1 MSTKRSLVFSAA
13 LTLLASTPC
22 YALDFYSLVDTVLGA
37 RTSASLGT
45 QLQNQGEL
53 TTTIN
58 TREAQIGNEIDAGV
72 RAGLLTNDEQA
83 ELRRDLNQFEF
94 IQGSAYADKNLDAH
108 ETRQLVDSLSNISSK
123 LNVYMTNNAKTGF
136 AADLPTST
144 HGNKYG
150 WWMNKYGG
158 GKGQGN
164 DSPRNQERIQAMIDA
179 EQAELDSA
187 INRALYE
194 RKISSS
200 QASTLR
206 TKLQAVATAETTA
219 QADGRITFAE
229 RDSLINSLNQVD
241 VDIKAAIAQGP
252 ERRWARRGGPGNRPQ
267 GSVAYGSYLRNR
279 IESALAAGKI

>member
-1 MSTKRSLVFSAA
+1 MSIKRSLVFSAA

-37 RTSASLGT
+37 RSSASLST

-58 TREAQIGNEIDAGV
+58 TREAQIANEIDAGV
-72 RAGLLTNDEQA
+72 RAGLLTNEEQA
-83 ELRRDLNQFEF
+83 ELRRDLNQFEL
-94 IQGSAYADKNLDAH
+94 IQGRAYADRNLDAH

-144 HGNKYG
+144 RGNKYG
-150 WWMNKYGG
+150 WWMNKHGG
-158 GKGQGN
+158 GRGPAN
-164 DSPRNQERIQAMIDA
+164 DTPRNQERIQAMIDA

-194 RKISSS
+194 QSQLQKRGRKPTDVSRLPS
-200 QASTLR
+200 
-206 TKLQAVATAETTA
+206 ATA
-219 QADGRITFAE
+219 
-229 RDSLINSLNQVD
+229 
-241 VDIKAAIAQGP
+241 
-252 ERRWARRGGPGNRPQ
+252 
-267 GSVAYGSYLRNR
+267 
-279 IESALAAGKI
+279 